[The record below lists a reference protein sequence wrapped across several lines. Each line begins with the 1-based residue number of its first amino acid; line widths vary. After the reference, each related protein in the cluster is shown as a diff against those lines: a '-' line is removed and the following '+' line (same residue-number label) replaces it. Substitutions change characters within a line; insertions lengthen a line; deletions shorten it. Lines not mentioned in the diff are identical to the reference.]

1 MRRERKIDNKGFSL
15 VELIIVIAIMA
26 ILIGVMSPQL
36 MKYVER
42 ARQSKDTQAVDS
54 VHTAVV
60 TAMLDPVVEDAP
72 ATKTYNSLADLYA
85 DTTASPNFVAAVKE
99 IANEATATNIEGNAF
114 GSKAYKGQNIKIEI
128 DAGKVKCTVA
138 VNTGITGVNPIVV
151 D

>member
-60 TAMLDPVVEDAP
+60 TAMLDPAVEDAP
-72 ATKTYNSLADLYA
+72 ASKTYNKLSELYA

-99 IANEATATNIEGNAF
+99 IANESDASKIEENAF
-114 GSKAYKGQNIKIEI
+114 ASKAYKTKPIKIEI
-128 DAGKVKCTVA
+128 SGGKVKCTVA
-138 VNTGITGVNPIVV
+138 STDSTLYKDIIIE
-151 D
+151 